1 MAGGDSA
8 TVDAVRE
15 VIEAGGNAV
24 DGAVAG
30 VFMSM
35 VAESTLTSAGGGG
48 VMMVCPADG
57 EPVVFDFFTDMP
69 TGCAVRE
76 DLDFFRVTVDFG
88 PATQDFH
95 IGRGAAGVPSNVA
108 GLLHA
113 QERLGRLKPKT
124 VLAPAIRAASKGIPI
139 SSQQAM
145 FVQMLAPILTH
156 EPSGQALYAPDGK
169 LLEEGDRIVMPEFA
183 AFLEELAVE
192 GSRMFYH
199 GETARLIADWA
210 ESGGLIQRSDLENYR
225 VQERKP
231 LVCNFC
237 DHTVLLNP
245 PPASSG
251 VLVDFTL
258 TLMEKAGCTR
268 TGHVSLRDLVC
279 ALEMTG
285 QIRDV
290 RMSNAAGPKHHFSL
304 SEDDWKGCLK
314 AFYERRPS
322 PSPKTEPRTTG
333 STTHLSVLDREGNG
347 VSVTTTNGEG
357 CGSMLP
363 QAGFML
369 NNMLGEEDINPDGF
383 HQYKPGSRISTMM
396 APTMVLQKNRPV
408 LVTGSG
414 GSNRIR
420 SVLVQVLVNVLCRG
434 MNLEQAI
441 QSPRIHY
448 DGEILHAESG
458 FPKEELDGLP
468 NDLPMNE
475 WDGLSLFF
483 GGAHSVGPFGGVG
496 DPRRSGCA
504 IMFD

>member
-1 MAGGDSA
+1 MAGGDPA

-30 VFMSM
+30 VFTAM

-69 TGCAVRE
+69 TGCASGE
-76 DLDFFRVTVDFG
+76 EFDFFRVTVDFG

-113 QERLGRLKPKT
+113 QERLGRLKLKA
-124 VLAPAIRAASKGIPI
+124 VLAPAIRAAGKGIPI
-139 SSQQAM
+139 SGQQAM
-145 FVQMLAPILTH
+145 FIQMLAPILTH
-156 EPSGQALYAPDGK
+156 EPFGQALYAPEGK
-169 LLEEGDRIVMPEFA
+169 LLKEGDRIVMPEFA

-210 ESGGLIQRSDLENYR
+210 KAGGLIQQSDLENYR

-231 LVCNFC
+231 LECEFC
-237 DHTVLLNP
+237 GHTVLLNP

-258 TLMEKAGCTR
+258 TLLEKAGCTR
-268 TGHVSLRDLVC
+268 TGRVSLRELVC
-279 ALEMTG
+279 ALEMAG
-285 QIRDV
+285 QIRDK
-290 RMSNAAGPKHHFSL
+290 RMSNAAGSKHHFSL
-304 SEDDWKGCLK
+304 SEDDWKDCLK
-314 AFYERRPS
+314 GFYERRLS
-322 PSPKTEPRTTG
+322 PSRKPEPSTTG
-333 STTHLSVLDREGNG
+333 STTHLSVLDREGNA

-357 CGSMLP
+357 CGSMLS

-369 NNMLGEEDINPDGF
+369 NNMLGEEDINPEGF
-383 HQYKPGSRISTMM
+383 HRHKPGSRISTMM
-396 APTMVLQKNRPV
+396 APTMVLHKNRPV

-420 SVLVQVLVNVLCRG
+420 SVLVQVLVNVFCCG
-434 MNLEQAI
+434 MSLEQAI
-441 QSPRIHY
+441 LSPRIHY
-448 DGEILHAESG
+448 DGEMLHAESG

-468 NDLPMNE
+468 DELRMKE
-475 WDGLSLFF
+475 WQGRSLFF
-483 GGAHSVGPFGGVG
+483 GGAHSVDPLGGVG

-504 IMFD
+504 ITFD